1 MFWVLF
7 CIFRHSVGQL
17 KAHSDSNLE
26 VVAVVVVVE
35 VIAKSRLAWRFIFSM
50 TVDVFYFKHY

>member
-35 VIAKSRLAWRFIFSM
+35 VIAKSRLAWPLYIFN
-50 TVDVFYFKHY
+50 DCGCILL